1 LKYGSP
7 NQLALSIKPKLII
20 TNYKLIHKFDVE
32 HPKIAKWQFGKD
44 E

>member
-7 NQLALSIKPKLII
+7 NQLALSIKSKLVI
-20 TNYKLIHKFDVE
+20 TNYKLIQNFDVE
-32 HPKIAKWQFGKD
+32 HLKIAKWQFGKD